1 VEQVNL
7 FFSTLKEKYG
17 QQGQTVKFLI
27 PSLSLLLFCCLCSI
41 PLGLFPLRSRNV
53 PEITPG
59 PILPTAAGTQPT
71 PTALFNFGLTPFPT
85 LGAPSAL
92 PTTPGPP
99 TWTPAHTPTIAPA
112 TATSVPTNTVPPAT
126 PTGYVSVLII
136 EVNKPAEYVDIRNDG
151 NRPVNLSG
159 WRLVSEMGN
168 QPCALNGVLQPGEV
182 LRVWARRGDTGLS
195 CGYDFNIW
203 NDDRADP
210 AVLYDPQGKEIS
222 RYP

>member
-1 VEQVNL
+1 M
-7 FFSTLKEKYG
+7 KEKYG
-17 QQGQTVKFLI
+17 QQGQAVKILI
-27 PSLSLLLFCCLCSI
+27 PSLAFLLFCCLCSI

-53 PEITPG
+53 PGITPG
-59 PILPTAAGTQPT
+59 PVLPTAAGTQPT
-71 PTALFNFGLTPFPT
+71 PTALFGFGSTPFPT
-85 LGAPSAL
+85 LAAPSAL

-99 TWTPAHTPTIAPA
+99 TWTPAPTSTP
-112 TATSVPTNTVPPAT
+112 VPTSTLPPAT
-126 PTGYVSVLII
+126 STPLPTATVANSTSVLIVT
-136 EVNKPAEYVDIRNDG
+136 VNKREEYVDIQNSG
-151 NRPVNLSG
+151 NGLANLSG

-182 LRVWARRGDTGLS
+182 LRVWARRGNTGLS